1 MNKVAKYFLQSAIP
15 FRSVFRAGADVAG
28 SVSRTAER
36 MRAAKEA
43 LARAKERQ
51 EETRAA
57 AQEEAQL
64 RQVEKL
70 DSKQVFDR
78 WYEDYNWSEQ
88 GLEEHRRSYRWAK
101 FAWLLGAVGSLGV
114 IFMAPFAHWLV
125 AVFLLCG
132 GGIGVFAFAGKAF
145 FCSLNEARINLR
157 SMLSVREYVS
167 RMDFFK
173 RFLT

>member
-1 MNKVAKYFLQSAIP
+1 MNKVTKYVLQSAIP
-15 FRSVFRAGADVAG
+15 FRSVFRAGSDVVG
-28 SVSRTAER
+28 SFQRTGER

-43 LARAKERQ
+43 LARSKERQ

-57 AQEEAQL
+57 AIEEARL

-70 DSKQVFDR
+70 TSKEVFER
-78 WYEDYNWSEQ
+78 WYVEHGWSEQ
-88 GLEEHRRSYRWAK
+88 GLEEHRKSYRWAK
-101 FAWLLGAVGSLGV
+101 FAWLLGAVLSLGCIFLAPFV
-114 IFMAPFAHWLV
+114 HWLPGLFMAA
-125 AVFLLCG
+125 G
-132 GGIGVFAFAGKAF
+132 GAMGVFAFAGKAF

-157 SMLSVREYVS
+157 SMISVTEYVS